1 MRAGPF
7 TKTVGDW
14 MDHSVVILAEVIFC
28 SVPFLSCPSWRL
40 PSFPSFLFLA
50 MRYQLWYVRCDD
62 PSSHGRLR
70 VSPSDDVTKLVS
82 GIGPMTQLFSED
94 MWLVDGFLKVHLQKD
109 GPEYFVPGK
118 HVKWSA
124 NGYMQSW
131 KPLSDD
137 MWFSTMPF
145 STLPFR
151 LYSFLSFVPPSFLSF
166 APFLSMRAIPPT

>member
-1 MRAGPF
+1 MVSPS
-7 TKTVGDW
+7 TSSHSCPIDW

-70 VSPSDDVTKLVS
+70 VSPSDDVTKLAS
-82 GIGPMTQLFSED
+82 GIAPMTQLFAAD

-109 GPEYFVPGK
+109 GPEYFVPAK
-118 HVKWSA
+118 HVQWSED
-124 NGYMQSW
+124 GCMQSW

-137 MWFSTMPF
+137 MWFS
-145 STLPFR
+145 
-151 LYSFLSFVPPSFLSF
+151 
-166 APFLSMRAIPPT
+166 RAWYLQPTKATSRSVMAVISIS